1 MEKVNIDYS
10 AKNIPLPSRTDY
22 RQRLIEKTGQFL
34 RRTRWKAYFF
44 LNPGIASSDKENYG
58 FQSTKNPPPIE
69 ELKDFEDSM
78 LRMIQSVK
86 FKHVNNSFL
95 NRLATDTDLIR
106 KEPNLIVPA
115 DKTTNFYK
123 LEPSAYNDLLEK
135 NITKSYKKAKPET
148 TRAIHERNKGIA
160 EKLYIAD
167 RVDKTAEKDAFI
179 TLKDHKANFKNTPSC
194 RLINPMKSDIG
205 KVSKKILDHINT
217 TIVQKCSF
225 NQWKSTK
232 SVINWFNNI
241 KSKQHS
247 HFICFDIEEF
257 YPSISQ
263 DLLNR
268 ALDFASRYVSI
279 TAEERSIIIHAK
291 SSILTH
297 KNQYWQKKGPT
308 TFDVT
313 MVVSME
319 LKHAN
324 L

>member
-1 MEKVNIDYS
+1 M
-10 AKNIPLPSRTDY
+10 AK
-22 RQRLIEKTGQFL
+22 
-34 RRTRWKAYFF
+34 
-44 LNPGIASSDKENYG
+44 
-58 FQSTKNPPPIE
+58 
-69 ELKDFEDSM
+69 
-78 LRMIQSVK
+78 
-86 FKHVNNSFL
+86 
-95 NRLATDTDLIR
+95 
-106 KEPNLIVPA
+106 
-115 DKTTNFYK
+115 
-123 LEPSAYNDLLEK
+123 
-135 NITKSYKKAKPET
+135 
-148 TRAIHERNKGIA
+148 
-160 EKLYIAD
+160 
-167 RVDKTAEKDAFI
+167 KDAFI

-268 ALDFASRYVSI
+268 ALGFASRYVTI

-297 KNQYWQKKGPT
+297 KNQHWQKKGPT
-308 TFDVT
+308 TFDIT
-313 MVVSME
+313 MGSFDGAETCE
-319 LKHAN
+319 LVGSFLLSQLQQLN
-324 L
+324 INSGLYRDD